1 MYELSRVRLY
11 SIGPAGARYADT
23 VLDLRGV
30 GEPVP
35 SPAPT
40 QAEFFE
46 EEPVGPP
53 RRPAP
58 AGVLFLE
65 NGGGKSV
72 LLKLIFSVMLPGH
85 RNTLGGASS
94 GVLRK
99 FLLADDCGHVAL
111 EWQHTVT
118 GETVVVGKVS
128 EWRGRQVSNDP
139 RKFAEAWYS
148 FRPGPGL
155 SLDSLPVAESAAVR
169 PAAEGASTARGR
181 RRTMKGFRDALTEA
195 GKAYP
200 HLDVVWVEIHERWNE
215 HLGELGLDPELFRYQ
230 REMNAD
236 EGEAAGLFAVKND
249 SDFTDLLLRAV
260 TDTRDTDGLAD
271 LVHGFAHKL
280 GRRAELT
287 AERDFT
293 AGSLDLLQRIA
304 DAAERREQ
312 ACGVHAGAE
321 RRTRTLAR
329 RLSARGAE
337 ERARAAELAERVAS
351 AEQAVTDAE
360 GARRRSELVAAELA
374 YRHASLALAA
384 AEKGAA
390 AQRRELSDAR
400 TLHSA
405 WQAAETVLRHR
416 AAADRSARVAA
427 AIREAERDAAPALAA
442 RAKAAADLVRALH
455 AAAEDGER
463 VAGEE
468 EDRAAALQEAGE
480 AAHRDATSAA
490 TAAQRARSD
499 AEHLRQRLAEVEQ
512 ETAEAVRAGWLDDSA
527 PDADPA
533 RAALAASDAEKT
545 TVAAFD
551 EARETARRTADHAK
565 SAAAEEARA
574 ELAAARAVDAA
585 RAAESAY
592 DAERRAAEA
601 LGAEQ
606 RLIELLGLP
615 QPSATVPAPRGGAR
629 PSAAE
634 ARGTG
639 RVTVRIPDPGAIG
652 GQGTRALPADADR
665 AGWITVRV
673 DEEDVDDVGLSQLPA
688 AFRAGPAP
696 YAPPPTEDPALR
708 DPGSCGRVSCDP
720 GSCGHASCGPGS
732 CGRASCD
739 PGSCGHASC
748 DPGSCGPASC
758 DPGSCG
764 RASCDPGACG
774 HASCDPGACGHASC
788 DPGSRDRASRDHA
801 YASDEPLTDA
811 RGRHPAEGRRP
822 ACGEGPSAVDA
833 PGVGEPRPADRMTG
847 RVDGAARVDA
857 GWSGV
862 HAAGGRM
869 GSCPVDGA
877 APAGPTEGDG
887 AAAGDGRPGAGPAGQ
902 VAGRVVE
909 TGAASVD
916 GGRPDAGPVGEAEAS
931 RAVGRE
937 AARAGEAEAGQA
949 LRRRPL
955 AAEAR
960 PAGRVTMRI
969 DEAGGAPSG
978 GGPRPDGPREA
989 TRAVAAESRPS
1000 GEVSARIEDGSGDGD
1015 EARSETAADTVR
1027 AEGPG
1032 AGARRAEGAGA
1043 GASRAEGAGAGATRA
1058 EGVRADAG
1066 RAEGAGAG
1074 AVRTE
1079 GAGAGAA
1086 RADAAGAEG
1095 ARAESAR
1102 ADAVRAEDARAEGA
1116 GADAVRAGGARAEG
1130 AGGGAVRAEGARADA
1145 VRDDTARADA
1155 VRADA
1160 VRAEG
1165 ARTGVTGSDATDES
1179 DCWSPDPGGE
1189 PGRERTGRSRP
1200 ARRPLADGP
1209 LTAEELDRNA
1219 DALRELLDESVA
1231 AAERQLFELR
1241 TAAAEDSRI
1250 LGALGDGGLLPPSP
1264 DVLAAVEYLGEH
1276 GIPALPGWRYLAQA
1290 VDPADHAAV
1299 LAARPELVDGVVI
1312 TDPDSHARAREVLG
1326 QASLLPRSAVAVG
1339 TSAALLAPTPASG
1352 TEDSG
1357 VFLVPPNPAMHDER
1371 AADDERRELRAR
1383 ATERDEE
1390 IRALAAR
1397 LAGDRALSA
1406 RLASWRTGC
1415 PPGRLAELAAAAETA
1430 REAADTAQRAL
1441 VEARTARAEADEAAT
1456 EAARVRDER
1465 QEAAQR
1471 ARRVAD
1477 ALAGLAYRLRER
1489 ATWQTRLRELAEE
1502 AAEYEERAAGCV
1514 DRARAA
1520 DEDRRAAQRAADDA
1534 RRTARA
1540 LRAERAEIA
1549 GAPDD
1554 LGEDTEPPSASL
1566 PALREAYRAASQV
1579 YEKVGVGADLRAE
1592 QARAESDES
1601 AALASLDR
1609 LTNKVRTRAAQLLE
1623 GTDGADG
1630 PSRQAAAARAESL
1643 VQMLESRAS
1652 AASEQLGRLRGEA
1665 ERLAP
1670 ADGDAHTE
1678 LPEQLVPADAEQA
1691 KELLRTANGE
1701 LAARTDALDTARTAH
1716 ADLVRA
1722 HRSAEDAAG
1731 GFDETAALLRDLLRD
1746 GPGAEDDGERPEPYA
1761 GGLAEARQSA
1771 AEARRSLRG
1780 CAADLS
1786 AAEAAVREAGDV
1798 LVRHANSTRYE
1809 QVRTPA
1815 RQQIRELPAAAL
1827 PEHAAAWAEA
1837 FAPRLRV
1844 LTDELEQ
1851 LERNRDSI
1859 VDRLRGLVESCL
1871 ATLRSAQRLS
1881 RLPEGLG
1888 EWSGQEF
1895 LRIRFEDPDQATLT
1909 ERLGEVID
1917 EATRSA
1923 VRKNSDLRRDGMSL
1937 LLRGVHAA
1945 LQPRGVA
1952 VEILK
1957 PDAVLRAERVPVGQ
1971 MGDVFSGGQLLTAA
1985 IALYCTMAAL
1995 RSNDRG
2001 RDKHRHAGTLFLDN
2015 PIGRANAT
2023 YLLELQRAV
2032 ADALGVQLLYTT
2044 GLFDTTALAEFP
2056 LVIRLRN
2063 DADLRAGLKY
2073 ISVEE
2078 HLRPGLPVREPEEE
2092 PQVHGQITATR
2103 MYRRPDADAPA
2114 SAPASAR
2121 ASADGP

>member
-1 MYELSRVRLY
+1 MYELSRIRLY

-148 FRPGPGL
+148 FRPGPGM

-169 PAAEGASTARGR
+169 PAVEGASTARGR

-195 GKAYP
+195 AKAYP

-287 AERDFT
+287 AEREFT

-312 ACGVHAGAE
+312 ARGVHAGAE

-351 AEQAVTDAE
+351 AAEAVTDAE
-360 GARRRSELVAAELA
+360 GARGRSDLVAAELA

-390 AQRRELSDAR
+390 AQRRELNDAR

-463 VAGEE
+463 VANGEE
-468 EDRAAALQEAGE
+468 ERSAVLQEAGE

-499 AEHLRQRLAEVEQ
+499 TEHLRQRLAEVEQ

-606 RLIELLGLP
+606 RLVELLGLP
-615 QPSATVPAPRGGAR
+615 QPPATVPAPRGTTTR
-629 PSAAE
+629 PSPAD
-634 ARGTG
+634 ARAVRG
-639 RVTVRIPDPGAIG
+639 VTVRVPGADG
-652 GQGTRALPADADR
+652 VGRRGARALPTDSDR
-665 AGWITVRV
+665 AGWITVHV
-673 DEEDVDDVGLSQLPA
+673 DEEDTDDVGLSQLPA
-688 AFRAGPAP
+688 AFRADPSAHTIAVDGGPAP
-696 YAPPPTEDPALR
+696 
-708 DPGSCGRVSCDP
+708 
-720 GSCGHASCGPGS
+720 H
-732 CGRASCD
+732 
-739 PGSCGHASC
+739 
-748 DPGSCGPASC
+748 
-758 DPGSCG
+758 
-764 RASCDPGACG
+764 
-774 HASCDPGACGHASC
+774 
-788 DPGSRDRASRDHA
+788 DHA
-801 YASDEPLTDA
+801 YAPEEPPTDIRERFA
-811 RGRHPAEGRRP
+811 
-822 ACGEGPSAVDA
+822 GEDY
-833 PGVGEPRPADRMTG
+833 
-847 RVDGAARVDA
+847 A
-857 GWSGV
+857 G
-862 HAAGGRM
+862 M
-869 GSCPVDGA
+869 GA
-877 APAGPTEGDG
+877 APARPTDDPAARGDG
-887 AAAGDGRPGAGPAGQ
+887 VPASCALGEPCPVDEVPGGGSVPVG
-902 VAGRVVE
+902 
-909 TGAASVD
+909 GA
-916 GGRPDAGPVGEAEAS
+916 RTDAGPVGEAEETPSTRHGAAS
-931 RAVGRE
+931 VE
-937 AARAGEAEAGQA
+937 DAEAGPGETPG
-949 LRRRPL
+949 RRPL
-955 AAEAR
+955 AAESR
-960 PAGRVTMRI
+960 PAGRVTVRI
-969 DEAGGAPSG
+969 DEAEDVPPGDGLPRPEGHRGGAPDVAADSHGDG
-978 GGPRPDGPREA
+978 GKAA
-989 TRAVAAESRPS
+989 TDSADVAHAAPPGGSRGGARVVAAESRPS
-1000 GEVSARIEDGSGDGD
+1000 GEVSARVGDGD
-1015 EARSETAADTVR
+1015 DGQAVGEAAAT
-1027 AEGPG
+1027 G
-1032 AGARRAEGAGA
+1032 
-1043 GASRAEGAGAGATRA
+1043 TRPA
-1058 EGVRADAG
+1058 NVTPADAD
-1066 RAEGAGAG
+1066 
-1074 AVRTE
+1074 
-1079 GAGAGAA
+1079 
-1086 RADAAGAEG
+1086 ADP
-1095 ARAESAR
+1095 
-1102 ADAVRAEDARAEGA
+1102 
-1116 GADAVRAGGARAEG
+1116 
-1130 AGGGAVRAEGARADA
+1130 
-1145 VRDDTARADA
+1145 DDS
-1155 VRADA
+1155 
-1160 VRAEG
+1160 E
-1165 ARTGVTGSDATDES
+1165 
-1179 DCWSPDPGGE
+1179 CWSPEPGGDPEPDRDPGRDRGH
-1189 PGRERTGRSRP
+1189 RTPP
-1200 ARRPLADGP
+1200 APRPLAEGP

-1219 DALRELLDESVA
+1219 EALRELLEESVGS
-1231 AAERQLFELR
+1231 AERQLFELR
-1241 TAAAEDSRI
+1241 TAAAEDARI
-1250 LGALGDGGLLPPSP
+1250 LGALGDGGLLPPSA
-1264 DVLAAVEYLGEH
+1264 DVLAAVEFLGEH

-1290 VDPADHAAV
+1290 VDPVDHAAV

-1312 TDPDSHARAREVLG
+1312 TDPGTHARAREVLG

-1339 TSAALLAPTPASG
+1339 TSAALLAPTPAPG
-1352 TEDSG
+1352 GEDSG

-1371 AADDERRELRAR
+1371 AADDERRGLRAR
-1383 ATERDEE
+1383 ATARDEE

-1415 PPGRLAELAAAAETA
+1415 PPGRLAELAAAAETG
-1430 REAADTAQRAL
+1430 RETADTAQRDL

-1502 AAEYEERAAGCV
+1502 AVEYEERAAGCV

-1554 LGEDTEPPSASL
+1554 LGEATEPPSASL

-1601 AALASLDR
+1601 AALATLDR

-1678 LPEQLVPADAEQA
+1678 LPEETVPAGAEQA

-1716 ADLVRA
+1716 ADTVRA
-1722 HRSAEDAAG
+1722 HRAAEDAAG

-1761 GGLAEARQSA
+1761 GDLAEARQAA
-1771 AEARRSLRG
+1771 AETRRSLRG

-1786 AAEAAVREAGDV
+1786 AAESSVREASDV

-1895 LRIRFEDPDQATLT
+1895 LRIRFEDPDQASLT

-1937 LLRGVHAA
+1937 LLRGVQAA

-1957 PDAVLRAERVPVGQ
+1957 PDAVLRAERVSVGQ

-2092 PQVHGQITATR
+2092 QQVHGQITATR
-2103 MYRRPDADAPA
+2103 MYRRPEADAE
-2114 SAPASAR
+2114 APAGA
-2121 ASADGP
+2121 ADRT